1 MNVSQ
6 LLSISP
12 VMPVVVID
20 DAKLAVP
27 LARALVEGGVR
38 VMEVTLRTS
47 AALESI
53 RSIAREVPE
62 ISVGAG
68 TILNTRD
75 LQQARE
81 AGASFGISPGS
92 VPELLKSG
100 RESDWPYL
108 PGAMTPSD
116 VMAAMAAGYSTL
128 KFFPAAQ
135 AGGVSMLKALAGP
148 FPKLM
153 FCPTGGISIA
163 TAPDYLALSNV
174 SCVGGSWL
182 TPADRIAA
190 QDWAVITKLA
200 QDACLLRP
208 T

>member
-1 MNVSQ
+1 MNVSE
-6 LLSISP
+6 LLRISP

-20 DAKLAVP
+20 DAALAVP
-27 LARALVEGGVR
+27 LARALVSGGVG
-38 VMEVTLRTS
+38 VMEITLRTS

-53 RSIAREVPE
+53 RAIAREVPE

-92 VPELLKSG
+92 TPELLSAG
-100 RESDWPYL
+100 RDGDWPYL

-116 VMAAMAAGYSTL
+116 VMAAVAAGYSTL

-135 AGGVSMLKALAGP
+135 AGGVPMLKALAGP
-148 FPKLM
+148 FPKVM
-153 FCPTGGISIA
+153 FCPTGGISLA
-163 TAPDYLALSNV
+163 TAPDFLALVNV

-182 TPADRIAA
+182 TPADRIKA
-190 QDWAVITKLA
+190 QDWAAITQLA
-200 QDACLLRP
+200 RDVCSLRS